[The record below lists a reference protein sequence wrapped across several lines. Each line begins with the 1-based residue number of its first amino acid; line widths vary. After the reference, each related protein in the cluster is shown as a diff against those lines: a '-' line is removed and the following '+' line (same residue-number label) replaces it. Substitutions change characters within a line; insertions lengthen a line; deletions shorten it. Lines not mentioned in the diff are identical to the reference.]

1 MDNRGQV
8 VRVLTVVGLVGLAAW
23 AIIKRAQ
30 AVPPVPPPP
39 HGLKGDL
46 DNDGRLT
53 STDLDILRDW
63 VAGWWDAARWAEAC
77 PNWSPGDEEEILW
90 RADVND
96 DGAVNALDITA
107 LEALVGTA

>member
-8 VRVLTVVGLVGLAAW
+8 VGVLTVVGLVGLAAW

-63 VAGWWDAARWAEAC
+63 VAGWWDAASWAEAC